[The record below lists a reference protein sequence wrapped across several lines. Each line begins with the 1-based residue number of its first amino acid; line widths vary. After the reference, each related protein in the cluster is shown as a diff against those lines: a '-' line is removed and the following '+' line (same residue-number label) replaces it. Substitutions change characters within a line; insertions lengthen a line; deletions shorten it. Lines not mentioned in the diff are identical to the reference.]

1 MGDRLKDK
9 VAVVTGGGRGIGKG
23 ISLLL
28 AEEGASIVVNDLGC
42 DIDGSGSSNIPAD
55 NTVSEIQSKGG
66 NAIANYNNV
75 AKMDGAENTIKSAI
89 DNFGRVDIL
98 ITSTVTLRDR
108 MIFQMSP
115 EDWDNVITNNLK
127 AAFTISK
134 FAAIVF
140 RQQRSGKIVNLT
152 SDAGLGDMG
161 RSNYAASSEGLAG
174 LTRTLARDLGKYGV
188 TANGISAMAQTRS
201 FPGTT
206 DEFKIAEGP
215 YPTPD
220 ERAGI
225 GPSPVIDEWEGPG
238 HPDDPE
244 NIAPLAVYLTT
255 NASPNVNGYIFGIR
269 RGSIF
274 LYSNPK
280 AEKSVYK
287 RGKFTMDEMD
297 VLFPKIIGSGY

>member
-1 MGDRLKDK
+1 M
-9 VAVVTGGGRGIGKG
+9 
-23 ISLLL
+23 
-28 AEEGASIVVNDLGC
+28 
-42 DIDGSGSSNIPAD
+42 
-55 NTVSEIQSKGG
+55 
-66 NAIANYNNV
+66 
-75 AKMDGAENTIKSAI
+75 
-89 DNFGRVDIL
+89 
-98 ITSTVTLRDR
+98 
-108 MIFQMSP
+108 
-115 EDWDNVITNNLK
+115 
-127 AAFTISK
+127 
-134 FAAIVF
+134 
-140 RQQRSGKIVNLT
+140 T
-152 SDAGLGDMG
+152 SDAGLGDIG

-188 TANGISAMAQTRS
+188 NANGISAMAQTRG

-225 GPSPVIDEWEGPG
+225 GPSPVIDEWEGDG
-238 HPDDPE
+238 NPDHPE
-244 NIAPLAVYLTT
+244 NIAPLAVYLST
-255 NASPNVNGYIFGIR
+255 NAPPNINGYIFGVR

-297 VLFPKIIGSGY
+297 VLFPKMIGNGY